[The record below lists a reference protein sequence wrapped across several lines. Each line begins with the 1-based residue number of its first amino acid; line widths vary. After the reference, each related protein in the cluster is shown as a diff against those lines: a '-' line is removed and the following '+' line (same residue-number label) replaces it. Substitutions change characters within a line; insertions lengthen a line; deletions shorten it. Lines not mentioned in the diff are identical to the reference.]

1 MTNALPMRYAL
12 PVLSLSKDALCF
24 FKSEIR
30 NLRNPQSPPWLSSQE
45 RSGHLAKFCDLTT
58 AFGKFILRQIIDITV
73 FFSFCSLLAS
83 LLQKGDKQ
91 TKTDSKISDSGG
103 GKKMKAMIKR
113 WLIASMI
120 FSIPLLWSA
129 TSIAAEVNSIDIIDY
144 GLYKTTFAH
153 WQQAPDTHRGEIQ
166 IVGARELIKRTK
178 IIPAKGGAEFGIR
191 YVVNGQDE
199 GGQVDLLVKIS
210 HSKLQSSDEW
220 VTSTQIGSSFV

>member
-1 MTNALPMRYAL
+1 
-12 PVLSLSKDALCF
+12 
-24 FKSEIR
+24 
-30 NLRNPQSPPWLSSQE
+30 
-45 RSGHLAKFCDLTT
+45 
-58 AFGKFILRQIIDITV
+58 
-73 FFSFCSLLAS
+73 LAS

-166 IVGARELIKRTK
+166 IVGGKELIKRTK

-210 HSKLQSSDEW
+210 HSELQSSDEW
-220 VTSTQIGSSFV
+220 VTSRQIGSPSFDGWKFDSNSEVVPGKLTIELFHQGTKLAEKTFTIY

>member
-1 MTNALPMRYAL
+1 
-12 PVLSLSKDALCF
+12 
-24 FKSEIR
+24 
-30 NLRNPQSPPWLSSQE
+30 
-45 RSGHLAKFCDLTT
+45 
-58 AFGKFILRQIIDITV
+58 
-73 FFSFCSLLAS
+73 
-83 LLQKGDKQ
+83 
-91 TKTDSKISDSGG
+91 
-103 GKKMKAMIKR
+103 MKAMIKR

-166 IVGARELIKRTK
+166 IVGGKELIKRTK
-178 IIPAKGGAEFGIR
+178 IIPAEGGAEFGIR

-210 HSKLQSSDEW
+210 HSELQSSDEW
-220 VTSTQIGSSFV
+220 VTSRQIGTPSFDGWKFDSSSEVVPGKLTIELFHQGTKLAEKTFTIH

>member
-1 MTNALPMRYAL
+1 
-12 PVLSLSKDALCF
+12 
-24 FKSEIR
+24 
-30 NLRNPQSPPWLSSQE
+30 
-45 RSGHLAKFCDLTT
+45 
-58 AFGKFILRQIIDITV
+58 
-73 FFSFCSLLAS
+73 LAS
-83 LLQKGDKQ
+83 LLHKGDNQ
-91 TKTDSKISDSGG
+91 TETHSKISDSGG

-113 WLIASMI
+113 LFIASTI

-191 YVVNGQDE
+191 YLVNGPDE
-199 GGQVDLLVKIS
+199 GGQVDILVKIS
-210 HSKLQSSDEW
+210 HSELQSSDER
-220 VTSTQIGSSFV
+220 VASMQLGTPSFDGWRFDSDSEVVPGKLTIELFHQGTKLAKKTFTIH